1 MEEKLLKIFKLAD
14 ILNEKQDRV
23 YAEIEY
29 SANDRRKLVISLIS
43 KKEFT
48 FVEKFEVELKN
59 NFLINWDCIVQLLEN
74 YVNKNLSDNP

>member
-14 ILNEKQDRV
+14 ILNEKQDKV

-29 SANDRRKLVISLIS
+29 SANNRKKLVISLIA

-48 FVEKFEVELKN
+48 FVQRFEAELKS
-59 NFLINWDCIVQLLEN
+59 NFLINWDSIIELFEN
-74 YVNKNLSDNP
+74 YVNKSVSDEQ